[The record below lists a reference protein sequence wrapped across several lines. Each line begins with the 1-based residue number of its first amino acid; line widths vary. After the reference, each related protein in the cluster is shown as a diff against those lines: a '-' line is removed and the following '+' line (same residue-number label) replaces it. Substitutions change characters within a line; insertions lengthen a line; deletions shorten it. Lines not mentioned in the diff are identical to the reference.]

1 MKKSIIK
8 KFFIIIVFAVVLS
21 GVISAVIFDIKL
33 TDVKKKELMRVANL
47 MAEEFDKG
55 QDNDIQ
61 AQEFAKI
68 VKGVR
73 ITIIK
78 PDGTVTGDSDVD
90 YRNMEK
96 HNDREEIKQAESLG
110 TSIVVRNSNTLGN
123 KLIYAVKKTDAG
135 YYIRI
140 AEKYNGVLSDIIS
153 FLPAMLFSMVMS
165 LLAAI
170 YPAGKFSDRIA
181 KPIVDMNQSLSGV
194 QDGST
199 RLDIN
204 RYPYEELRDMAAKIN
219 MLAEDV
225 SRHIEDLEAE
235 KVKIEYILDHMKEGF
250 ILLDSQSKIIIINK
264 SACRYMKSDK
274 SVLGRDMYHLT
285 RNLDFIKSASWAL
298 QTGKGAK
305 KDLDYEESVIE
316 VTFNPVVK
324 GQGDLENGMI
334 IIMSDVTE
342 KRNSEMLRREFFSN
356 AGHELKTPIT
366 SIKGSAEL
374 LCSDIPIS
382 DEQRQEMLSRIW
394 QESERMSVLIQDILM
409 INRLETGDISK
420 EKEYLDLKDIISED
434 IDEVKTMAEKNDVI
448 INADICKAVIYA
460 NRRDIHELV
469 SNLIVN
475 AVKYNEKGGKVDIIL
490 KNNMGWI
497 EFSVRNDGDVIPLS
511 RQSRIFERFY
521 RIDKGRSKDI
531 GGTGLGL
538 SIVKHVA
545 DSLNGV
551 IVVESSE
558 ENGTKFTVRIPD
570 GKDEDE
576 NSKGFLK

>member
-47 MAEEFDKG
+47 MAEEFDIG

-324 GQGDLENGMI
+324 GRGDLENGMI

-434 IDEVKTMAEKNDVI
+434 IDEVKTMADKNDVI

-475 AVKYNEKGGKVDIIL
+475 AVKYNEKGGNVDIIL

-538 SIVKHVA
+538 SIVKHVV

-570 GKDEDE
+570 GKDENE
-576 NSKGFLK
+576 NSI

>member
-47 MAEEFDKG
+47 MAEEFDIG

-305 KDLDYEESVIE
+305 LDLDYEESVIE

-538 SIVKHVA
+538 SIVKHVV

-576 NSKGFLK
+576 NSI

>member
-47 MAEEFDKG
+47 MAEEFDIG

-382 DEQRQEMLSRIW
+382 DAQRQEMLSRIW

-420 EKEYLDLKDIISED
+420 EKEYVDLKDIISED

-538 SIVKHVA
+538 SIVKHVV

-576 NSKGFLK
+576 NSI

>member
-47 MAEEFDKG
+47 MAEEFDIG

-305 KDLDYEESVIE
+305 MDLDYEESVIE

-538 SIVKHVA
+538 SIVKHVV

-576 NSKGFLK
+576 NSI